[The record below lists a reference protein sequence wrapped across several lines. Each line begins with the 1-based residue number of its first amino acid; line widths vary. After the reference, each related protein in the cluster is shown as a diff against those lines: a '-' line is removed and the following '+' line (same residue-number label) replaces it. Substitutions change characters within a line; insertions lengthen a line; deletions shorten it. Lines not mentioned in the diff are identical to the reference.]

1 MDPRYLLRR
10 GCYAAV
16 VVVGVSLT
24 VFGIVRLGGDPALL
38 MAPVGAGAEEVSA
51 LRRSL
56 GLDEPL
62 PVQYVRFVAAA
73 ARGDFGV
80 SHWQK
85 RPALEL
91 VLERIPA
98 TLQLAAA
105 AMLLATLV
113 AIPAGIVS
121 AIKRNSLA
129 DVVVRLGALF
139 GQSMPIFW
147 LGLMLILVF
156 AVRLGWLP
164 PFGQDDWTSLILP
177 ATTLALLPMARNTR
191 LIRAGMLDVLH
202 QDYMTTARSKGLSER
217 AVLVKHGLRNALLP
231 VVTMMALDLGQ
242 LLSGSIIAE
251 TIFAWPGVGRLMIQA
266 IYHRDFPVVQAAVLV
281 LATSFVLLNAL
292 TDLLYTYLDPRVRYV

>member
-1 MDPRYLLRR
+1 
-10 GCYAAV
+10 
-16 VVVGVSLT
+16 
-24 VFGIVRLGGDPALL
+24 
-38 MAPVGAGAEEVSA
+38 
-51 LRRSL
+51 
-56 GLDEPL
+56 
-62 PVQYVRFVAAA
+62 
-73 ARGDFGV
+73 
-80 SHWQK
+80 
-85 RPALEL
+85 
-91 VLERIPA
+91 
-98 TLQLAAA
+98 
-105 AMLLATLV
+105 
-113 AIPAGIVS
+113 IPAGIVS

-202 QDYMTTARSKGLSER
+202 QHYMTTARSKGLSER

-231 VVTMMALDLGQ
+231 VLTMMALDLGQ

-266 IYHRDFPVVQAAVLV
+266 IYHRDFPVVQAA
-281 LATSFVLLNAL
+281 
-292 TDLLYTYLDPRVRYV
+292 